1 MSLAIRRSSVG
12 EISRPACSGTVVIRH
27 PSGETVHVNR
37 SGGSERSQAC
47 REWPP
52 PLLVS
57 VLEPARSEAWHS
69 TAGCGGPLAHL
80 ARRRTRRTLARSV
93 RVAASAWLLGIAG
106 CHLLPSSPPAQDTP
120 AARPAT
126 APAAAAA
133 TQAAEQLA
141 ALLDAA
147 EQALREDRLTTP
159 AAASAYRYFA
169 DALAID
175 PDHPE
180 ARQGLE
186 RIVERYLELAE
197 GTMERQGWERA
208 RTLLDRAASVD
219 AEHPGIAP
227 RRRQLELLAAAERR
241 ALALD
246 RAALR
251 ARQDALAERLRAF
264 GGDARRPGARV
275 RIRAPSDAEARW
287 IYGQLSRAA
296 GEGRIRATID
306 VGLPPQVELLLL
318 PSPAG
323 QG

>member
-1 MSLAIRRSSVG
+1 M
-12 EISRPACSGTVVIRH
+12 
-27 PSGETVHVNR
+27 HVNR
-37 SGGSERSQAC
+37 SGGSVKPRCS
-47 REWPP
+47 
-52 PLLVS
+52 
-57 VLEPARSEAWHS
+57 
-69 TAGCGGPLAHL
+69 GPLAHL
-80 ARRRTRRTLARSV
+80 TCWRTRHTLARTACA
-93 RVAASAWLLGIAG
+93 AASAWLLGVAG
-106 CHLLPSSPPAQDTP
+106 CHLLPSPSSQDTP
-120 AARPAT
+120 AAPSAT
-126 APAAAAA
+126 APAPAAA
-133 TQAAEQLA
+133 TQAAEQLG

-147 EQALREDRLTTP
+147 EQALLDDRLTTP
-159 AAASAYRYFA
+159 AADSAYRYFA
-169 DALAID
+169 DALAIE
-175 PDHPE
+175 PEHPE
-180 ARQGLE
+180 ARRGLE

-197 GTMERQGWERA
+197 GAMERQGWERA

-275 RIRAPSDAEARW
+275 RIRAPSDADARW

-318 PSPAG
+318 PSPATQAG
-323 QG
+323 QR

>member
-1 MSLAIRRSSVG
+1 MQ
-12 EISRPACSGTVVIRH
+12 
-27 PSGETVHVNR
+27 R
-37 SGGSERSQAC
+37 SGHLNSR
-47 REWPP
+47 
-52 PLLVS
+52 
-57 VLEPARSEAWHS
+57 S
-69 TAGCGGPLAHL
+69 TAGRDVPPAHL
-80 ARRRTRRTLARSV
+80 ARRRARRTLARTV

-106 CHLLPSSPPAQDTP
+106 CHLLPSSSQDTP

-126 APAAAAA
+126 APAAAAAA

-197 GTMERQGWERA
+197 GAMERQGWERA

-219 AEHPGIAP
+219 AEHPGIPP

-318 PSPAG
+318 PTPAG